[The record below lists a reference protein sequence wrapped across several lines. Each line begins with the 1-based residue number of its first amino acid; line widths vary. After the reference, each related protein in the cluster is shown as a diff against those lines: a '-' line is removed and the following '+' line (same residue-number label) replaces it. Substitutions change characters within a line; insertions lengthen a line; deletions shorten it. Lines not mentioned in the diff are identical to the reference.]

1 MYTIK
6 DILSKKGISEETFKS
21 FTAEEVAGVYNEMN
35 QLNKE
40 EFASF
45 KGSVEEKAKLQEEL
59 VAKHNEQF
67 DALNA
72 IIKEQGIV
80 LRKLEAGEEAN
91 VSNKSLEDMLKD
103 KSSELSNL
111 KHSSSAMNNVKLT
124 LKAAGDMSF
133 GGNVTG
139 QVPQAFRT
147 AGFNEIAQRETRVLD
162 LPVKA
167 TVDSNLIEWVY
178 EANEDGAAGPTGE
191 GLLKNQIDF
200 DLLVGSEKVQKVTA
214 FITITDELLDD
225 PAQMASAVENK
236 LVAKVLQAVEDQY
249 IGGSGSGTNLNGVK
263 TVASSFTPGSFA
275 TGQPNAVEG
284 PNIVDVI
291 TVAKAQIA
299 VANQGM
305 PNAIIMHPEDVAAMK
320 TVKVTST
327 DRRYVE
333 RVLNS
338 GLGLSID
345 GTPVV
350 VSTAIDKGE
359 YIVGNFQLSTL
370 YTKDSLEVEVG
381 YNADNFVKNFKTIR
395 CEWRGAGVIETNDRT
410 AFVAGTIAT
419 DIAAI
424 EKA

>member
-6 DILSKKGISEETFKS
+6 DILSKKGISEDTFKS

-45 KGSVEEKAKLQEEL
+45 KGSVEEKARLQEEL

-91 VSNKSLEDMLKD
+91 VSNKSLEDMLKE

-111 KHSSSAMNNVKLT
+111 KHSSSGMNNVKLT

-133 GGNVTG
+133 GDNVTG

-191 GLLKNQIDF
+191 GLLKNKIDF

-225 PAQMASAVENK
+225 PSQMASAVNNK
-236 LVAKVLQAVEDQY
+236 LVAKVMQAVEDQY
-249 IGGSGSGTNLNGVK
+249 IAGSGSGTNLNGVK

-275 TGQPNAVEG
+275 TGQPNAVEN

-320 TVKVTST
+320 TKKVTST

-338 GLGLSID
+338 GLGLSVD